1 MLLFKTFCRS
11 KEGCSAPVTCDLL
24 LLLCVPLS
32 QLPEQGWLFS
42 IDVCHTAASLLLLS
56 EACKVMGCKDPCQC
70 RTFVSA
76 AATRSIAPPIPFTI
90 FPGIIQLARSPHRD
104 TFTSNETV
112 WKIPK
117 VTVKLYCF
125 STCMAPRM
133 VRPTWPPRIMAKLSS
148 LEKKELPGIAVTVCL
163 PAFIRSGSTCKIYRC
178 WKYFMRVSFTCWL

>member
-1 MLLFKTFCRS
+1 MTSSFCCVFHCHNYLNR
-11 KEGCSAPVTCDLL
+11 GDYSALMCVT
-24 LLLCVPLS
+24 PL
-32 QLPEQGWLFS
+32 QVYFCFQK
-42 IDVCHTAASLLLLS
+42 
-56 EACKVMGCKDPCQC
+56 ACKVMGCKNPCQC

-112 WKIPK
+112 WKIPN

-163 PAFIRSGSTCKIYRC
+163 PALIRSGSTCKIYRC